1 MIMND
6 GNVDDGGNVDADD
19 EVYLEAACIKV
30 EMFVETRFILIL
42 CEANSYIVRNQNI
55 FIKKSSKAK
64 ISLMELPNVELVT
77 MREDILQK
85 VVMLHICVYVC
96 SILHIFSLFA
106 MTKSL

>member
-42 CEANSYIVRNQNI
+42 CEANSYIVGN
-55 FIKKSSKAK
+55 
-64 ISLMELPNVELVT
+64 
-77 MREDILQK
+77 
-85 VVMLHICVYVC
+85 
-96 SILHIFSLFA
+96 
-106 MTKSL
+106 